1 MKFLFWVVVLAL
13 VYWWKTSL
21 KAVKQMPPKP
31 PNRHKP
37 TDMTAAQAR
46 KILKV
51 GKEADAAEIKRAYQQ
66 LVAQYHPDRVANAAP
81 ELQELAERRTKELN
95 LAYATVR
102 RGKSNNT

>member
-1 MKFLFWVVVLAL
+1 MKFLFWVVAVAL

-31 PNRHKP
+31 ANRDKAK
-37 TDMTAAQAR
+37 DMTPAQAR

-51 GKEADAAEIKRAYQQ
+51 RPEADAAEIKRAYQQ

-95 LAYATVR
+95 LAYATMK
-102 RGKSNNT
+102 RGRNNNT